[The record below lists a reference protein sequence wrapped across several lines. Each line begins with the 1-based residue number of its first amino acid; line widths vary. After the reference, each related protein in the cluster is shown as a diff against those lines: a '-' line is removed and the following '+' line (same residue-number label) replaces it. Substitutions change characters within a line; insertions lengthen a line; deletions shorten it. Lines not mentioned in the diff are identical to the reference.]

1 MNESVRA
8 RGKRMSLTLRITLY
22 ALGPLLVLAVLLTV
36 VGSLEIKRGIEQEAF
51 DKLKVTTK
59 ALEAWA
65 DTYSKGDYSVDVS
78 GNLLKGGANMTRNVE
93 LLDELV
99 EGQDI
104 DVTIFFDKTRRLT
117 TLIDEQTGERIV
129 GTDAGDEVYE
139 TVVKKG
145 EDFQAKNLTI
155 NGKKY
160 CAYYVP
166 IVNKDGQ
173 NVGMFFAGM
182 QTAEM
187 EKFINKTVSQL
198 ILLAVI
204 VTLIAL
210 VVIIFGVLSIKK
222 ALKASSEAVDAL
234 SQGDLQ
240 VEIDP
245 AALTRNDELG
255 DVAREVAALRDK
267 LIEVISEVKNST
279 VVLNDSGMDLNQ
291 MASESG
297 LTAEDISHA
306 VEGISEGA
314 VTQASEI
321 ETASGHISD
330 MGDMIGEIVNGVTSL
345 NDTSDDME
353 SSRDSAM
360 RIIDELTESNQE
372 TLSAIQNID
381 TQIKVTNESATKI
394 GEAVRIITAI
404 ADETNLLSL
413 NASIEAARAGE
424 AGRGFAVVASQIQKL
439 AEQSN
444 EASARIASIID
455 NLLMESGKTV
465 EIMSEVQTI
474 VNAQSER
481 IEKTKT
487 EFEAVSGGIE
497 ESRVGTGNIKRQTE
511 VCDKARSE
519 IVDIINS
526 LSAISEEN
534 AASTE
539 QTNASMEE
547 LSATIN
553 ILASSAQNL
562 LQLAKDLEADISFF
576 KL

>member
-8 RGKRMSLTLRITLY
+8 RGKRMSLTLRIALY

-36 VGSLEIKRGIEQEAF
+36 VGSLEIKRGIEEEAF
-51 DKLKVTTK
+51 DKLKATTK

-93 LLDELV
+93 LLDKLV

-104 DVTIFFDKTRRLT
+104 DVTIFVDKTRRLT
-117 TLIDEQTGERIV
+117 TFIDEQTGERII

-255 DVAREVAALRDK
+255 DVAREVVALRDK

>member
-1 MNESVRA
+1 MEKNITLK
-8 RGKRMSLTLRITLY
+8 GKRMSLTTRIALY
-22 ALGPLLVLAVLLTV
+22 AIVPLLVLAILLTI
-36 VGSLEIKRGIEQEAF
+36 VGSLEIKRGINEEAF
-51 DKLKVTTK
+51 DKLKAMTK

-65 DTYSKGDYSVDVS
+65 DTYSKGDFAVDVS
-78 GNLLKGGANMTRNVE
+78 GNLEKGGTNMSRNVE
-93 LLDELV
+93 LLDGLV

-104 DVTIFFDKTRRLT
+104 DVTIFIDKTRRLT
-117 TLIDEQTGERIV
+117 TLIDEKTGERII
-129 GTDAGDEVYE
+129 GTDASDEVYE

-145 EDFQAKNLTI
+145 EDFKAENLTI

-166 IVNKDGQ
+166 IVSSKGENI
-173 NVGMFFAGM
+173 GMFFAGM

-187 EKFINKTVSQL
+187 EAFVTKTVSQL
-198 ILLAVI
+198 IIIAVV
-204 VTLIAL
+204 VTLIAFL
-210 VVIIFGVLSIKK
+210 VIVFGVLQIKK
-222 ALKASSEAVDAL
+222 AVKVSVEAVGAL
-234 SQGDLQ
+234 SEGDLK
-240 VEIDP
+240 VEIEES
-245 AALTRNDELG
+245 ALRRNDELG
-255 DVAREVAALRDK
+255 DVAREVAILRDK

-279 VVLNDSGMDLNQ
+279 VVLNDSGKDLNQ

-297 LTAEDISHA
+297 ITAEDISHA

-314 VTQASEI
+314 VTQATEI
-321 ETASGHISD
+321 ETASGHITD
-330 MGDMIGEIVNGVTSL
+330 MGDMIGEIVNGVSSL

-353 SSRDSAM
+353 TSRDSAM
-360 RIIDELTESNQE
+360 RIIDELTESNKG
-372 TLSAIQNID
+372 TLNAIQTID
-381 TQIKVTNESATKI
+381 DQIKVTNESATKI
-394 GEAVRIITAI
+394 GEAVRIISAI

-455 NLLMESGKTV
+455 NLLQESGKTV

-474 VNAQSER
+474 VNAQSDR

-487 EFEAVSGGIE
+487 EFEVVSGGIE

-547 LSATIN
+547 LSATIS
-553 ILASSAQNL
+553 ILAGSAQNL
-562 LQLAKDLEADISFF
+562 LQLAKDLEEDVSFF